1 MIDYNSRQ
9 EKLLMQEIKQE
20 KLLIKRNILKYLDY
34 KGLSQYEFYK
44 LTGITRGVLNQNNG
58 MSEEN
63 TAKYL
68 AYFKEVNAEWLIT
81 GNGPMLKS
89 EAPLAIPSAIPGD
102 GIPLIPDHAMAGILQ
117 GDISVMELECER
129 YVVPA
134 FRGADFLIPVKGS
147 SMYPKYSSGDI
158 VACKKIPLTDLFF
171 QWNKVYVL
179 DTIQGPIIKRVAK
192 GSDQDHILAVS
203 ENPKYEPFELH
214 ISQLRAVAIV
224 MGVIRLE

>member
-1 MIDYNSRQ
+1 MAKFI
-9 EKLLMQEIKQE
+9 
-20 KLLIKRNILKYLDY
+20 
-34 KGLSQYEFYK
+34 
-44 LTGITRGVLNQNNG
+44 
-58 MSEEN
+58 
-63 TAKYL
+63 AKYS
-68 AYFKEVNAEWLIT
+68 EVNLDWLIV
-81 GNGPMLKS
+81 GEGGMIK
-89 EAPLAIPSAIPGD
+89 APATLTSDPSV

-192 GSDQDHILAVS
+192 GSDPDHILAVS

>member
-1 MIDYNSRQ
+1 MLETKDIPKENFYKKIGMTSANFRGNARKTPLNSTAI
-9 EKLLMQEIKQE
+9 E
-20 KLLIKRNILKYLDY
+20 NIL
-34 KGLSQYEFYK
+34 
-44 LTGITRGVLNQNNG
+44 T
-58 MSEEN
+58 
-63 TAKYL
+63 
-68 AYFKEVNAEWLIT
+68 EVPDINAEWLLT
-81 GNGPMLKS
+81 GKGEILKAKGTLTS
-89 EAPLAIPSAIPGD
+89 DPTA
-102 GIPLIPDHAMAGILQ
+102 GIPLIPSHAMAGILQ
-117 GDISVMELECER
+117 GDISVMELDCER

-179 DTIQGPIIKRVAK
+179 DTVQGPLIKRVAR
-192 GSDQDHILAVS
+192 GSDQEHILAIS
-203 ENPKYEPFELH
+203 ENTKYEPFELH